1 MTSCLT
7 NFVVSNTGAT
17 FTITYESIIT
27 TTHSFKQKLPAKNLD
42 KIWSNIPF
50 YN

>member
-1 MTSCLT
+1 MNQS
-7 NFVVSNTGAT
+7 FA
-17 FTITYESIIT
+17 

-50 YN
+50 Y

>member
-17 FTITYESIIT
+17 LQLPMNQLFT

-50 YN
+50 Y

>member
-17 FTITYESIIT
+17 FTITYESIIYNN
-27 TTHSFKQKLPAKNLD
+27 SFKQKLPAKNLD

-50 YN
+50 Y